1 MSALCSFKPFS
12 GSCPPTSQSAI
23 LQANP
28 VKENLLPRRFMTP
41 EERNYQRTFLLK
53 SPRTGLIFVSGILV
67 GSAIMYFLDPR
78 TGTRRR
84 VVARDRARSA
94 IRSYLISG
102 GKLFRHWRN
111 KIEGVVATATS
122 FTRPEGTHSDR
133 KIEARVR
140 SALGRTIPHP
150 HAVGVA
156 VDCGKVT
163 LRGSLPPHQ
172 AGLAVL
178 AVERVKG
185 VAKIENLIVPPL
197 QPGEAPL
204 QQ

>member
-1 MSALCSFKPFS
+1 
-12 GSCPPTSQSAI
+12 
-23 LQANP
+23 
-28 VKENLLPRRFMTP
+28 MTP
-41 EERNYQRTFLLK
+41 EERKYQSKFPFQ

-94 IRSYLISG
+94 IRSYLFSG

-111 KIEGVVATATS
+111 KLEGVVATATS
-122 FTRPEGTHSDR
+122 FTRPEGAHSDR

-185 VAKIENLIVPPL
+185 VTEIENLIIPPL